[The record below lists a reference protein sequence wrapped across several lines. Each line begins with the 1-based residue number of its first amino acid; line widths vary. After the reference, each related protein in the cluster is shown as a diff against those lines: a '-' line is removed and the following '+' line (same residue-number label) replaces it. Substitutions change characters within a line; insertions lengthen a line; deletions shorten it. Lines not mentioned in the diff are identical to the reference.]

1 MEIRKVTRRSER
13 ESKRCRLENGLT
25 VDVRLHQLHV
35 LWPSETL
42 QLGGIVQYKSLAPRP
57 SKRSGSLIQP
67 AVLHST
73 RVWRCCEKLRT
84 KQAEESR
91 PSAFGFGEWVGCGST
106 PGSGSRHCRQ
116 SSLGFHVGA
125 FLLVAGPGQA
135 GCGEVRKAR
144 LWRQEDATAPKPKKE
159 PSHARATCA
168 RHSCSQ
174 TFFHRLGPGSPFVYH
189 RRPFVLTRPPTFDD
203 FTIDEF
209 PCFSRPTRHGA
220 ARRQPADQGR
230 RAAAAAAPVSARLHL
245 ALRHRLARLPALL
258 PDPRPLR
265 EAHRRSR
272 MDLRLGRH
280 HRHLPDPRLALHP
293 LERRPQRHLHRDQG
307 PVHRGC
313 PADQGSPRRECR
325 LCRHLQV
332 GAR

>member
-1 MEIRKVTRRSER
+1 MMMPRERRRPETFSSASE
-13 ESKRCRLENGLT
+13 SGL
-25 VDVRLHQLHV
+25 
-35 LWPSETL
+35 
-42 QLGGIVQYKSLAPRP
+42 
-57 SKRSGSLIQP
+57 
-67 AVLHST
+67 
-73 RVWRCCEKLRT
+73 
-84 KQAEESR
+84 
-91 PSAFGFGEWVGCGST
+91 GCGST
-106 PGSGSRHCRQ
+106 PGSGSSHCTQ
-116 SSLGFHVGA
+116 SSLGFHVGGISVGRRLRA
-125 FLLVAGPGQA
+125 GRQRRSPQSTAVAPRRCHCTQ
-135 GCGEVRKAR
+135 
-144 LWRQEDATAPKPKKE
+144 TPKRT
-159 PSHARATCA
+159 SHARATCA

-230 RAAAAAAPVSARLHL
+230 RAAAAAAPVSARLRL

-265 EAHRRSR
+265 EAHRRAR

-293 LERRPQRHLHRDQG
+293 LER
-307 PVHRGC
+307 
-313 PADQGSPRRECR
+313 
-325 LCRHLQV
+325 
-332 GAR
+332 